1 MSKLTA
7 KQEKFAQCYA
17 LSLNATKAAKD
28 AGYSEKTAHSIGD
41 ENLRKPAIQAR
52 LKELTQPAESR
63 RIASI
68 DERNEIASD
77 IMKNIE
83 LDDNIS
89 TADRLRAMD
98 ILNKASGVYIE
109 RKQVL
114 ISGDVNH
121 TLSFNIKP
129 VAVG

>member
-1 MSKLTA
+1 
-7 KQEKFAQCYA
+7 
-17 LSLNATKAAKD
+17 LNATKAAKD

>member
-1 MSKLTA
+1 MSKSLTA
-7 KQEKFAQCYA
+7 KQELFCKEY
-17 LSLNATKAAKD
+17 SLTMHATNSAIN
-28 AGYSEKTAHSIGD
+28 AGYSKKTATKIGS
-41 ENLRKPAIQAR
+41 ENISKPDIIAR
-52 LKELTQPAESR
+52 LKELTAPR
-63 RIASI
+63 DNKLIASI
-68 DERNEIASD
+68 DERNEIASS
-77 IMKNIE
+77 IMRTDA
-83 LDDNIS
+83 DDNIS

-109 RKQVL
+109 KRQVL